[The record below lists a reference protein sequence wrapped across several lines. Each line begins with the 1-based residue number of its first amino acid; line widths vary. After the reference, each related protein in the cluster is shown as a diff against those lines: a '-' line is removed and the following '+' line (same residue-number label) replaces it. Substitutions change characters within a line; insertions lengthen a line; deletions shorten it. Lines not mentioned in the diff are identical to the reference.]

1 MFARFLNTIKSQDY
15 FAERV
20 SLTQDG
26 KTTYRSVIGGIVSI
40 FICVSV
46 VGYGLSQVLDLYFN
60 PVYNALPITY
70 DYDYG

>member
-15 FAERV
+15 FAKRV

-26 KTTYRSVIGGIVSI
+26 KTTYRSACGGIVSI
-40 FICVSV
+40 FTCVGV
-46 VGYGLSQVLDLYFN
+46 VGYGLSQVMDLYFN
-60 PVYNALPITY
+60 PVYNSLPITY